1 MIYSGDFD
9 YYWPRRPIPLDTSL
23 PENEPQFLINN
34 QIQTILEDVSER
46 KIWIGTSGGLDCFN
60 LITGSFDHY
69 RFDLEDDYSLS
80 SNLVLSMMID
90 QNGSLWVGTNNGLN
104 EFIERDNRFFR
115 YGYDSQET
123 DTTRLLNNPLINTI
137 FQDRSGAIWVGTSG
151 GGINRFD
158 FSSEFFTHNTHD
170 PNNPET
176 VGGNMIWAFEEDSDI
191 GYWVGTSVG
200 VDRYN
205 TLNGVFEHYPVNA
218 GLMKGSSS
226 VQIFTLHKSYDAGI
240 WAGTS
245 TGLFKLDLETKQFV
259 EYQFPQELDLAEDSI
274 LSETIIL
281 DIAESVPGRLL
292 IGTYGSG
299 LISIDINSG
308 STRTFSY
315 APDDPQGISSNIV
328 SSLLVDTR
336 GITYIGTRGGG
347 LNLLSPDSNEFLRF
361 SSNPGVANSIS
372 DNNINQ
378 IIQTRDGMI
387 WIATMGGLNQF
398 DPETNSFLVIREE
411 DGLPSN
417 VVYALAEDLQGNL
430 WAASSNGIAKIGSD
444 LEIEAI
450 YQYPNGMQS
459 NEFNPGAS
467 FRSNDGLIF
476 FGGTNGFSVF
486 LPELVPLNPFQPPVI
501 LGSFTQNREEIELPA
516 SLELTHSIEL
526 EWPRN
531 YYEFKVSNF
540 NFIQREKNLV
550 AYRLVPLEEN
560 WTITGSGVYQQ
571 YENLGGGL
579 YTLEIKGSN
588 NDGIWGEAIPAM
600 TIAIN
605 PPFWEKRS
613 NQVGAGLIL
622 LTLILSGIQIR
633 VRNVQKYSRTLEKEV
648 QERTEDIE
656 KRRKVAE
663 GLREILVRINS
674 NLSLAESL
682 DFVVCQTTR
691 LIESPVAFIFSM
703 EEDKGPQIIALS
715 TSNANQF
722 KDGAISSQIEPMIQE
737 WAEKITKTKSVL
749 SAKINSHIGI
759 EQLTIKIFPILSA
772 NMVLG
777 GLGVIDKVELKMN
790 DEDLNLLK
798 SLADQAALAM
808 ENARLRKATEEIVV
822 ISERNRIA
830 RDLHDAITQ
839 TLFSANLIAES
850 LPETMRSDIE
860 KGEESLTD
868 LQNLNRSALA
878 EMRALLLELRPN
890 VIKDI
895 SISELLRQMADT
907 LRGRAGVKVTVDL
920 SETFQLPE
928 DVHFQFYRIAQEI
941 TTNIIKHSRAK
952 NVEVSFASK
961 TYKRSGQVFAS
972 ATMIIADDGI
982 GFEEGKIQGVHFG
995 IQDIHERA
1003 ESIRAKM
1010 KIDSEPRKGT
1020 KIHLEWKNKGIQ
1032 NGGCN

>member
-1 MIYSGDFD
+1 
-9 YYWPRRPIPLDTSL
+9 
-23 PENEPQFLINN
+23 
-34 QIQTILEDVSER
+34 
-46 KIWIGTSGGLDCFN
+46 
-60 LITGSFDHY
+60 
-69 RFDLEDDYSLS
+69 
-80 SNLVLSMMID
+80 
-90 QNGSLWVGTNNGLN
+90 
-104 EFIERDNRFFR
+104 
-115 YGYDSQET
+115 
-123 DTTRLLNNPLINTI
+123 
-137 FQDRSGAIWVGTSG
+137 
-151 GGINRFD
+151 
-158 FSSEFFTHNTHD
+158 
-170 PNNPET
+170 
-176 VGGNMIWAFEEDSDI
+176 
-191 GYWVGTSVG
+191 
-200 VDRYN
+200 
-205 TLNGVFEHYPVNA
+205 
-218 GLMKGSSS
+218 
-226 VQIFTLHKSYDAGI
+226 
-240 WAGTS
+240 
-245 TGLFKLDLETKQFV
+245 
-259 EYQFPQELDLAEDSI
+259 
-274 LSETIIL
+274 
-281 DIAESVPGRLL
+281 
-292 IGTYGSG
+292 
-299 LISIDINSG
+299 
-308 STRTFSY
+308 
-315 APDDPQGISSNIV
+315 
-328 SSLLVDTR
+328 
-336 GITYIGTRGGG
+336 
-347 LNLLSPDSNEFLRF
+347 
-361 SSNPGVANSIS
+361 
-372 DNNINQ
+372 
-378 IIQTRDGMI
+378 
-387 WIATMGGLNQF
+387 
-398 DPETNSFLVIREE
+398 VIREE

-486 LPELVPLNPFQPPVI
+486 RPELVPLNPFQPPVI